1 MSTFRVVPSL
11 NTDLAETNAIYVN
24 PCEAK
29 TPYVWMGR
37 FVYKC
42 IPHSDVTP
50 GTVCMNA
57 ITRKA
62 IYPSEEVTL
71 EEYLG
76 PVTPGPKSVCVQAE
90 YVKRQ
95 QGLMPDN
102 LPNAIRNVLEGM
114 IVRPCQQFTLTHEN
128 RAILIRVTDVDAMGP
143 VTINTEVSL
152 MWVPT

>member
-1 MSTFRVVPSL
+1 MFRVTPSL

-24 PCEAK
+24 PNDAT

-42 IPHSDVTP
+42 IPHPDVTP

-62 IYPSEEVTL
+62 IYPNEEVTL

-128 RAILIRVTDVDAMGP
+128 RAILIRVTDVDAMGR